1 MNPPQPRSTAQTRPR
16 SDPNSYP
23 PPALR
28 MRPPPTASF
37 TPAHAHPAPLSLPQ
51 RACAAWPRCECAS
64 SPSLHSHRSTSPA
77 GPFAPALH
85 ARLVCSQGAES
96 PRSVGAQGRV
106 RSSLPR
112 PLLLLP
118 PTVAARGSVCACV
131 CVRARWGGGGGREG
145 AAMPRGRPPSASG
158 DSGTAGARAGKWRGW
173 VERGAAGSGEER
185 GSLRGLR
192 I

>member
-1 MNPPQPRSTAQTRPR
+1 MNPPQPRSTAQTRPH

-37 TPAHAHPAPLSLPQ
+37 TPAHAPPAPLSLPQ
-51 RACAAWPRCECAS
+51 RACAAWPRRECAS

-131 CVRARWGGGGGREG
+131 CVRARWGVAGGGRG
-145 AAMPRGRPPSASG
+145 PPCRGGGLPAPA
-158 DSGTAGARAGKWRGW
+158 GTAARPAPGQVNGAGG
-173 VERGAAGSGEER
+173 
-185 GSLRGLR
+185 
-192 I
+192 